1 VILRAYPGC
10 LRLWVGIQFP
20 IPKKKKRER
29 NEFIEIVN
37 ENESLKINKLEIKLN
52 KIAFQLNM

>member
-1 VILRAYPGC
+1 MLKALG
-10 LRLWVGIQFP
+10 WDS
-20 IPKKKKRER
+20 IPNTKKKKRER